1 MSPCTAFRRIRTPLL
16 ALTLAVV
23 ALAGCQ
29 TTDMSGSPMPGTA
42 TPAPAPSR
50 SDGADPAV
58 VERQR
63 SSAQPAPPWMVGRY
77 TGRHLT
83 MPIQDITLEVD
94 ASGRLTGKVSG
105 ILATG
110 QYIGNSRVLWSHG
123 SEVMVQRQ
131 PNGFRLV
138 QTRNPSNA
146 TEYTRAP

>member
-1 MSPCTAFRRIRTPLL
+1 MKVAPRLVL
-16 ALTLAVV
+16 AMLATL
-23 ALAGCQ
+23 ALAGCR
-29 TTDMSGSPMPGTA
+29 TADMSGTPLPGTV
-42 TPAPAPSR
+42 TPAPPP

-63 SSAQPAPPWMVGRY
+63 NSARPAPPWMIGRH

-110 QYIGNSRVLWSHG
+110 QYIGNDRVLWSHG

-146 TEYTRAP
+146 TEYTRVLP

>member
-1 MSPCTAFRRIRTPLL
+1 MIRKAHRTVR
-16 ALTLAVV
+16 LTLPGLMLA
-23 ALAGCQ
+23 ALVGCQ
-29 TTDMSGSPMPGTA
+29 TAAGPGTQPPGT
-42 TPAPAPSR
+42 TPPSAGGPAAPA
-50 SDGADPAV
+50 DGADPAV

-63 SSAQPAPPWMVGRY
+63 TSARPAPPWMIGKY

-94 ASGRLTGKVSG
+94 ATGRLTGKVSG

-110 QYIGNSRVLWSHG
+110 QYIGNDRVLWSHG

-131 PNGFRLV
+131 PDGFRLV

-146 TEYTRAP
+146 TEYTRLLP